1 LDIVTIKED
10 KYFEAVRLSEYA
22 FQYNVPK
29 DEVNERIEQMKKH
42 HQVIGVVEDEKLI
55 AKLHFLPFEVFIG
68 EKKITMGG
76 IAGVATYPEYRR
88 KGLVKGMLTHILE
101 KMKTEGYLVSM
112 LYPFSVP
119 FYREYGWELFANRL
133 SVSIKKSDL
142 RFQSE
147 SLGRIKRF
155 SDSLPI
161 SNLNRI
167 YEHYAKGFTGMLVR
181 KEDWWEKIGKNT
193 HIAMFFDDANE
204 PKGYIMYTV
213 KEKKMKVGEFI
224 ALNSEARRGLWN
236 YICQHDSM
244 IEDLEMIV
252 DEREPL
258 LFSLHEPRVKMEI
271 TPYFMA
277 RLVDVEAFLKQ
288 STFTW
293 NSIDK
298 DVVLQVK
305 DDYAPWNNKAFLLKK
320 GAVIVVDTRELEE
333 RKARVIHL
341 SINTLSAILFGYK
354 RPVELMEI
362 GKVTGSEES
371 IRAFED
377 LVPRN
382 KPFFYDFF

>member
-1 LDIVTIKED
+1 MDIVTIKED

-55 AKLHFLPFEVFIG
+55 AKLHFLPFEVYIG

-101 KMKTEGYLVSM
+101 KMKTEGYLISM

-133 SVSIKKSDL
+133 SVSMKKSDL
-142 RFQSE
+142 RFQGE

-161 SNLNRI
+161 SSLNQI
-167 YEHYAKGFTGMLVR
+167 YEQYAEGFTGMLVR
-181 KEDWWEKIGKNT
+181 EEDWWEKIGKET
-193 HIAMFFDDANE
+193 HIAMFFNEANE
-204 PKGYIMYTV
+204 PKGYMMYKV
-213 KEKKMKVGEFI
+213 KEKKMKVEEFI
-224 ALNSEARRGLWN
+224 ALNSSARRGLWN

-258 LFSLHEPRVKMEI
+258 LFSLQEPRVKMEI

-277 RLVDVEAFLKQ
+277 RLVNVEAFLKQ
-288 STFTW
+288 FTW

-298 DVVLQVK
+298 VMVLQVK
-305 DDYAPWNNKAFLLKK
+305 DDYAPWNNKTFLLKK
-320 GAVIVVDTRELEE
+320 GDVTVLDTREIEE
-333 RKARVIHL
+333 RKACAIHL

-362 GKVTGSEES
+362 GKVTGSVES